1 MAHALENKK
10 RHDKTKCMKASM
22 NNPVIKDK
30 SNVLKPE
37 GTITIR
43 TGERGIASEGDLFLE
58 ENLLFFVQ
66 EGSIAFNYGEVTYM
80 VGKKQFAHF
89 KKDILLEYRCE
100 DPNTVLIVFVLK
112 TELVLEFT
120 KLAQLGTIGAEAPEM
135 VTVSNPSARLLMYI
149 ESLQPYFQKA
159 SSLTEGLAKIKLLEL
174 LFCLDGNDQSILE
187 QVLDVR
193 EHYRINITRIVEEN
207 TLNSLSLRQLAR
219 LAGRSVSSFRRDF
232 LSIYNMPPSRWIRL
246 KRLGKAQELLVSTNM
261 TVTNICYTLGFESIA
276 HFSRVFKSHFGHP
289 PSELR
294 MNTLVA

>member
-1 MAHALENKK
+1 
-10 RHDKTKCMKASM
+10 MKASK
-22 NNPVIKDK
+22 NDAIIKDK
-30 SNVLKPE
+30 TNVLKPE
-37 GTITIR
+37 AAITIR
-43 TGERGIASEGDLFLE
+43 SGEQGIASEGSLFLE

-66 EGSIAFNYGEVTYM
+66 EGRFSFRYGEVTYPL
-80 VGKKQFAHF
+80 GKHQFAHF

-100 DPNTVLIVFVLK
+100 DQDSVFIVFVLK

-120 KLAQLGTIGAEAPEM
+120 KLTQLGTIGRERPEM
-135 VTVSNPSARLLMYI
+135 VTLGKPGDGVQMYI
-149 ESLQPYFQKA
+149 ESLKPYFQK
-159 SSLTEGLAKIKLLEL
+159 EGGITDCLAKIKLLEL
-174 LFCLDGNDQSILE
+174 LFCLDANDQSILE

-193 EHYRINITRIVEEN
+193 EHYRPNITSVVEEN
-207 TLNSLSLRQLAR
+207 TMNSLSLRQLAR

-276 HFSRVFKSHFGHP
+276 HFSRIFKSHFGYP

-294 MNTLVA
+294 MNTMVA